1 MLDSFKLRKGLRETE
16 EEITSS
22 LYQNEAANRVIAK
35 LLKEKEDLE
44 GETQKLEAR
53 IAELRKGP

>member
-1 MLDSFKLRKGLRETE
+1 M
-16 EEITSS
+16 
-22 LYQNEAANRVIAK
+22 IAK

-53 IAELRKGP
+53 VAELRKGN